1 MKGTVEVAR
10 GVSLIDLLALVV
22 VWVGASCVVAVV
34 ELAEVVTKDGG
45 VHRVRVQLSLI
56 LLALVL
62 VLARKA
68 RWKPACEAKI
78 GRLR

>member
-45 VHRVRVQLSLI
+45 VH
-56 LLALVL
+56 
-62 VLARKA
+62 
-68 RWKPACEAKI
+68 
-78 GRLR
+78 